1 MVSSSCLLPFKAD
14 HGEKNK
20 IYYIFLKRKPLKSMT
35 KGRRGAKRGRRKRK
49 RRKEAERGE
58 ESLRMAEEEEGCQK
72 VSRS

>member
-1 MVSSSCLLPFKAD
+1 
-14 HGEKNK
+14 
-20 IYYIFLKRKPLKSMT
+20 MT
-35 KGRRGAKRGRRKRK
+35 KGRRGEKRGRRKRK